1 MLMIRDEILSFKN
14 MPQPFSVENYQ
25 SRIGDDLSD
34 DDIDTKE
41 IIKIDNA
48 KNTRKMGEL
57 MIELR
62 EGNICDDGIYN
73 DPWLKLNELQ
83 KMNILIDEAIDDSWR
98 MIHDKDR
105 KMHKKIDINKYSE
118 IDRYTDK
125 YTDIINGKI
134 ELLNKIGVILDNP
147 MIEIQSKA
155 DMINGMKQ
163 KENVVI
169 DTLKLIHKTL
179 DEILRKWMSI
189 ISKTFRNDIFSEYD
203 MKPDRPDTRKRNT
216 RRKPDKQDI
225 EKDIKPD
232 IVKPDEPDIK
242 KDIKLDIAKLDDKLK
257 TKKKPDKSDDKSNT
271 EKKKPDK
278 SSDMDRRK
286 NLQIFE

>member
-73 DPWLKLNELQ
+73 DLWLKLNELQ

-125 YTDIINGKI
+125 N
-134 ELLNKIGVILDNP
+134 IL
-147 MIEIQSKA
+147 
-155 DMINGMKQ
+155 
-163 KENVVI
+163 
-169 DTLKLIHKTL
+169 
-179 DEILRKWMSI
+179 ILQM
-189 ISKTFRNDIFSEYD
+189 
-203 MKPDRPDTRKRNT
+203 
-216 RRKPDKQDI
+216 
-225 EKDIKPD
+225 
-232 IVKPDEPDIK
+232 VK
-242 KDIKLDIAKLDDKLK
+242 
-257 TKKKPDKSDDKSNT
+257 
-271 EKKKPDK
+271 
-278 SSDMDRRK
+278 
-286 NLQIFE
+286 

>member
-1 MLMIRDEILSFKN
+1 MLVIRDEILSFKN

-73 DPWLKLNELQ
+73 DLWLKLNELQ

-125 YTDIINGKI
+125 N
-134 ELLNKIGVILDNP
+134 IL
-147 MIEIQSKA
+147 
-155 DMINGMKQ
+155 
-163 KENVVI
+163 
-169 DTLKLIHKTL
+169 
-179 DEILRKWMSI
+179 ILQM
-189 ISKTFRNDIFSEYD
+189 
-203 MKPDRPDTRKRNT
+203 
-216 RRKPDKQDI
+216 
-225 EKDIKPD
+225 
-232 IVKPDEPDIK
+232 VK
-242 KDIKLDIAKLDDKLK
+242 
-257 TKKKPDKSDDKSNT
+257 
-271 EKKKPDK
+271 
-278 SSDMDRRK
+278 
-286 NLQIFE
+286 

>member
-62 EGNICDDGIYN
+62 EGNICDDGVYN

-105 KMHKKIDINKYSE
+105 KMHKKIDISKYSE

-125 YTDIINGKI
+125 N
-134 ELLNKIGVILDNP
+134 IL
-147 MIEIQSKA
+147 
-155 DMINGMKQ
+155 
-163 KENVVI
+163 
-169 DTLKLIHKTL
+169 
-179 DEILRKWMSI
+179 ILQM
-189 ISKTFRNDIFSEYD
+189 
-203 MKPDRPDTRKRNT
+203 
-216 RRKPDKQDI
+216 
-225 EKDIKPD
+225 
-232 IVKPDEPDIK
+232 VK
-242 KDIKLDIAKLDDKLK
+242 
-257 TKKKPDKSDDKSNT
+257 
-271 EKKKPDK
+271 
-278 SSDMDRRK
+278 
-286 NLQIFE
+286 

>member
-1 MLMIRDEILSFKN
+1 MKII
-14 MPQPFSVENYQ
+14 

-125 YTDIINGKI
+125 N
-134 ELLNKIGVILDNP
+134 IL
-147 MIEIQSKA
+147 
-155 DMINGMKQ
+155 
-163 KENVVI
+163 
-169 DTLKLIHKTL
+169 
-179 DEILRKWMSI
+179 ILQM
-189 ISKTFRNDIFSEYD
+189 
-203 MKPDRPDTRKRNT
+203 
-216 RRKPDKQDI
+216 
-225 EKDIKPD
+225 
-232 IVKPDEPDIK
+232 VK
-242 KDIKLDIAKLDDKLK
+242 
-257 TKKKPDKSDDKSNT
+257 
-271 EKKKPDK
+271 
-278 SSDMDRRK
+278 
-286 NLQIFE
+286 